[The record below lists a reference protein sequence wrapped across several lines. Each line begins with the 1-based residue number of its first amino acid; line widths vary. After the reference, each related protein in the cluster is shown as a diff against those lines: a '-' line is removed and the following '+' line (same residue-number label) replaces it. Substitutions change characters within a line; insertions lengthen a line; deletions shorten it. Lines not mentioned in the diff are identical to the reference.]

1 MNINKMLGVLDYLHR
16 KDDTFREKTG
26 IEMIDSLTKDYDSE
40 NIVSFVTGNI
50 RVYIDIEHTQSS
62 VVDRSVALLR
72 TKQQGYVPLDYFP
85 RKVRGLN
92 DEEKIKEICYKI
104 TELEKGAMKELLSTD
119 LLASSH
125 MGRVF
130 TPGDIIIGDSKH
142 ASPGIYVPYVDE
154 NSIVIK
160 EKTVD
165 PKVKKLIKDYY
176 IDKM

>member
-1 MNINKMLGVLDYLHR
+1 MNIDNAIGILEFLEDQDR
-16 KDDTFREKTG
+16 KKTDLANPVHVVEDDNPYSVVK
-26 IEMIDSLTKDYDSE
+26 
-40 NIVSFVTGNI
+40 FVTGNI
-50 RVYIDIEHTQSS
+50 RGYVDLEHT
-62 VVDRSVALLR
+62 RSVLMDRRVSLLR
-72 TKQQGYVPLDYFP
+72 TKQQGYVPLEYFP
-85 RKVRGLN
+85 SEVREFT
-92 DEEKIKEICYKI
+92 DEMKIKEICYKI
-104 TELEKGAMKELLSTD
+104 TELENGAMKELLSTD
-119 LLASSH
+119 LLASSD